1 MSQTASG
8 QTDDTASQQSCSKSG
23 PTIGGMC
30 INWKVIGGLAAVG
43 VGIWIMAPN
52 LIAAAAP
59 LLIFAICPLSM
70 MLMMRGMSNNQNAPA
85 AQQPGAP
92 KDLAA
97 LKAEHAR
104 LTAELEAAQRS
115 GGERAGLPQ

>member
-1 MSQTASG
+1 MSQAPTD
-8 QTDDTASQQSCSKSG
+8 QTNDPPSQQACNKSG

-30 INWKVIGGLAAVG
+30 INWRVVGGLAAVG
-43 VGIWIMAPN
+43 VGIWVMAPN

-70 MLMMRGMSNNQNAPA
+70 MLMMRSMSNNQNASP
-85 AQQPGAP
+85 AQQPGGS

-104 LTAELEAAQRS
+104 VTAELQAAQR
-115 GGERAGLPQ
+115 GDERAPLRQ

>member
-1 MSQTASG
+1 MAQTETG
-8 QTDDTASQQSCSKSG
+8 QTNDKTSQQACSKSG

-43 VGIWIMAPN
+43 VGIWIVAPN

-59 LLIFAICPLSM
+59 LLLFAICPLSM
-70 MLMMRGMSNNQNAPA
+70 MLMMRGMSNMQSASP
-85 AQQPGAP
+85 AQQPAAP
-92 KDLAA
+92 KDLAE

-104 LTAELEAAQRS
+104 LTAELEAAQS
-115 GGERAGLPQ
+115 AGGERARLHQ

>member
-43 VGIWIMAPN
+43 VGIWIMAPH

-70 MLMMRGMSNNQNAPA
+70 MLMMRGMSNHQSASP
-85 AQQPGAP
+85 AQQPAAP

-104 LTAELEAAQRS
+104 LTAELEAAQGG
-115 GGERAGLPQ
+115 GGERARLHQ